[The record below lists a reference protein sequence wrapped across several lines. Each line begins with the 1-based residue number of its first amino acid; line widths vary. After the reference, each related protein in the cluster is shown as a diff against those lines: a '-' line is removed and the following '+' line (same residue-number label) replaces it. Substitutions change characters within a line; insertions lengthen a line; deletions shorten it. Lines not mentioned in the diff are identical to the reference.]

1 MRAMKKLFSQ
11 LPSDLKNE
19 ISNLWLDYEKGLTP
33 EGRFIKQADKMINL
47 LQGLEY
53 WKRYGK
59 IECKL
64 WLRRAKEVIDD
75 PILLEFLKEFE
86 KRTKE
91 KVIS

>member
-1 MRAMKKLFSQ
+1 MKAMKKLFSQ

-19 ISNLWLDYEKGLTP
+19 ISNLWSDYEKGLTP